1 MLDRRS
7 IDPLLRSHAISP
19 RPLETLIF
27 EFMIKNGF
35 LTVVS
40 VLLVTSLTICISA
53 KAQGLSPEEQA
64 FVKHAAMGGL
74 AEVKLSQLANDR
86 ASDMKVKD
94 FARRMITDHT
104 QANNEL
110 KPIAESFPCLASWR
124 EKAEWHTI
132 DWPNCQVSNLIENT

>member
-1 MLDRRS
+1 MPPLSAFGVVWGSACSVRR
-7 IDPLLRSHAISP
+7 R
-19 RPLETLIF
+19 
-27 EFMIKNGF
+27 
-35 LTVVS
+35 
-40 VLLVTSLTICISA
+40 
-53 KAQGLSPEEQA
+53 
-64 FVKHAAMGGL
+64 GL

-124 EKAEWHTI
+124 EKAKWHTI
-132 DWPNCQVSNLIENT
+132 GWPNGQVSNLIENT